1 MAINNLDQKNFWD
14 QYKGAM
20 ANASEFGFYDDIATE
35 IFNIYGIPTEWY
47 PVEVDVA
54 NPQNRVFGEDPNKK
68 YPRKVMVTAII
79 EGGSIQENVLF
90 NQYGMLNKVE
100 FTMHLHQQSFR
111 DTVGR
116 KPLPSDQ
123 FTFVKDLTTQVFE
136 VMHVT
141 ESTLGVQGNIF
152 GHRTTYTVIA
162 KEREIS
168 PAEIGD
174 GERYGHTDS
183 EGNVLPNAPAD
194 LENVDGEIK
203 EKYKVPGLTKDNRDG
218 AYHGDNEA
226 VQEIADG
233 VDEHGNPVM
242 PGGRGIISRS
252 GKDKPDWGSW

>member
-1 MAINNLDQKNFWD
+1 MATNGLDQKQFWD

-20 ANASEFGFYDDIATE
+20 ANAAEFEFYDNIATE
-35 IFNIYGIPTEWY
+35 IFNIYGV
-47 PVEVDVA
+47 PVEYFPAEVDP
-54 NPQNRVFGEDPNKK
+54 NKDRIFGEDPNKK
-68 YPRKVMVTAII
+68 YTRKIMTTGII
-79 EGGSIQENVLF
+79 EGGAVQENVNF
-90 NQYGMLNKVE
+90 SMYGMMNKVE
-100 FTMHLHQQSFR
+100 FTMHLHQQSFK
-111 DTVGR
+111 DIAGR
-116 KPLPSDQ
+116 KPLPADQ

-136 VMHVT
+136 VIHVT

-152 GHRTTYTVIA
+152 GHRTTYTLIC

-194 LENVDGEIK
+194 LINPDGEIK
-203 EKYKVPGLTKDNRDG
+203 EKYKVPGLTKENRDG

-226 VQEIADG
+226 IQEIADG
-233 VDEHGNPVM
+233 VDENGNPVM

-252 GKDKPDWGSW
+252 GKNKTDWGDW